1 MGNAGKASAKKR
13 ARGRPPLEPGR
24 AKRSSFNTRI
34 RSQLKEHLEREAKSA
49 GRSLSEEIEHRLE
62 RSMLSDETRFD
73 DFGGETPYR
82 LCQAFTGIAKCTEA
96 ITGRS
101 WAEDETTFA
110 IAAHAW
116 IMVLRTAM
124 NPLTEDLKKFAK
136 AMDMDLDEDIRNIGQ
151 DVGALI
157 AKRIA
162 DRE

>member
-1 MGNAGKASAKKR
+1 MPADKKVKR
-13 ARGRPPLEPGR
+13 KRGRPALPPEQGKRYPLNMR
-24 AKRSSFNTRI
+24 TTKTLRDSLSAAHK
-34 RSQLKEHLEREAKSA
+34 KS
-49 GRSLSEEIEHRLE
+49 GRSRAQEVEHRLE

-96 ITGRS
+96 KTGRS

-116 IMVLRTAM
+116 IVVLRTAM
-124 NPLTEDLKKFAK
+124 NSPTEDLKKFAK
-136 AMDMDLDEDIRNIGQ
+136 AMDMDLDEDTRNIGQ
-151 DVGALI
+151 EVGALI